1 MIPVQTSSGLNYNLM
16 DAWSSNQTIEK
27 SPSLKYHLI
36 NNNNNNNI
44 NNNNVNSN
52 NNRTN
57 IHLIKSNSINL
68 DANNVETDV

>member
-36 NNNNNNNI
+36 NNNNNN
-44 NNNNVNSN
+44 SN

-57 IHLIKSNSINL
+57 LHLIKSNSINL